1 MKTVGLFG
9 AGHMGAAIGRALRDG
24 GHDVVTS
31 LAGRSARTARLV
43 ADAEITTLSRPEDVV
58 LQADV
63 ILVVTPP
70 SASLTVAAE
79 IAALSRKAK
88 PRWEA
93 ENRTPPVVVDL
104 NATSPATAIDAAAT
118 TAQVGLDFVDGSISG
133 PPPTVRLG
141 ATIYLSGPRATEVAA
156 LRWTHVNPVV
166 VGETIGSASAVKM
179 CTASVYKGQM
189 ALLTQAMRTAA
200 AHGVLELVLA
210 DLGDA
215 YGTPREVASA
225 AAKAHR
231 YIGEMH
237 EIARTQAAV
246 GLTPDLF
253 DAMARVW
260 AGVARTRLAETDPES
275 VPRSISAR
283 EVVSGL
289 GTPATPESAGESASA
304 GEAAS
309 AY

>member
-1 MKTVGLFG
+1 
-9 AGHMGAAIGRALRDG
+9 
-24 GHDVVTS
+24 
-31 LAGRSARTARLV
+31 
-43 ADAEITTLSRPEDVV
+43 
-58 LQADV
+58 
-63 ILVVTPP
+63 
-70 SASLTVAAE
+70 
-79 IAALSRKAK
+79 
-88 PRWEA
+88 
-93 ENRTPPVVVDL
+93 VVVDL
-104 NATSPATAIDAAAT
+104 NATSPATAVDAAAM

-133 PPPTVRLG
+133 PPPTVRPG

-237 EIARTQAAV
+237 EIARTQGAV

-253 DAMARVW
+253 DAMAQVW

-289 GTPATPESAGESASA
+289 GTPATPESAGEAASA
-304 GEAAS
+304 G
-309 AY
+309 